1 MPRIIVKC
9 KYYSSAKNIRDIGG
23 MLKYIATREG
33 VDKLGDGWQ
42 TEPVSKAQE
51 ELIMQFCEQHKSC
64 RRMQEYGSYAS
75 SKTKGAASE
84 FISAVL
90 ENYPHLL
97 SDKTYLDY
105 IATRPRVERIGGK
118 HGLFSSDGVA
128 IDLDEEAEKVR
139 QHEGNVFTVIVSLK
153 RHDAERLGY
162 NYAERWRTLVQ
173 NRIEDIAKEYKIP
186 PGALKWFGAFH
197 NESHHPHIHLML
209 YSTDKFEKGFIDKKG
224 IDNLRHLFGTE
235 IFSEDLDNYY
245 KEQTEYRNLLNA
257 DARDEITALTD
268 KIKNG
273 LADNGE
279 IVMKFVALAKRMQSV
294 SGKKVYGYLPKS
306 VKAMVNELVDLL
318 EKDEDI
324 ERIYDLWYQA
334 KCAAYGTYTD
344 NPPPKKPLSQEEAFK
359 PIRNAMIKEAD
370 ELGKILLTLDNEQ
383 DEQTEESAED
393 TPENADDDKSSKGGS
408 SSHTT
413 HNTGSSTQ
421 STNTTQPKS
430 RSNYTSA
437 RNGYIAT
444 SITRFGNSLSRIF
457 RDRFDEQ
464 AEKAPMDVD
473 SRLKR
478 EIEAKKK
485 GQNISM

>member
-23 MLKYIATREG
+23 MLKYIGTREG
-33 VDKLGDGWQ
+33 VEKLGDGWQ
-42 TEPVSKAQE
+42 AEPVSKAQE
-51 ELIMQFCEQHKSC
+51 ELIIQFCEQYKSC

-84 FISAVL
+84 FISAAL
-90 ENYPHLL
+90 ENHPHLL

-173 NRIEDIAKEYKIP
+173 NRIDDIAKAYKIP

-197 NESHHPHIHLML
+197 NESYHPHIHLML

-245 KEQTEYRNLLNA
+245 KEQTEYRNLLYA
-257 DARDEITALTD
+257 DARDEIAALAD

-279 IVMKFVALAKRMQSV
+279 FVMKFVALTKRMQSV

-324 ERIYDLWYQA
+324 ERIYELWYQA
-334 KCAAYGTYTD
+334 KCAVYATYTD

-383 DEQTEESAED
+383 DEPTEDSPEES
-393 TPENADDDKSSKGGS
+393 DDDKSSTGSS

-413 HNTGSSTQ
+413 NNTTSSTQ
-421 STNTTQPKS
+421 STNTAQPKNH
-430 RSNYTSA
+430 SNYTST

-444 SITRFGNSLSRIF
+444 SITRFASSLSRIF

-464 AEKAPMDVD
+464 AKHAPLGVD

>member
-42 TEPVSKAQE
+42 SEPVSKAQE
-51 ELIMQFCEQHKSC
+51 ELIMKLCEQHKSC

-162 NYAERWRTLVQ
+162 NYAERWCTLVQ
-173 NRIEDIAKEYKIP
+173 NRIDDIAKEYKIP

-257 DARDEITALTD
+257 DARDEITALAD
-268 KIKNG
+268 KVKNG

-279 IVMKFVALAKRMQSV
+279 FVLKFVALAKRMQSV

-334 KCAAYGTYTD
+334 KCAVYATYTD

-359 PIRNAMIKEAD
+359 PIRNSMIKDSDA
-370 ELGKILLTLDNEQ
+370 LGKLLSFVDNKY
-383 DEQTEESAED
+383 DEPTDERTEENDRDNTYKNNDKVNTDNNTGLNTQNTS
-393 TPENADDDKSSKGGS
+393 TSSNKSKSS
-408 SSHTT
+408 
-413 HNTGSSTQ
+413 
-421 STNTTQPKS
+421 
-430 RSNYTSA
+430 YTSL
-437 RNGYIAT
+437 RNRYISA
-444 SITRFGNSLSRIF
+444 SVLRLGNSLSKIF
-457 RDRFDEQ
+457 RERFDEH
-464 AEKAPMDVD
+464 AKHAPIDVD
-473 SRLKR
+473 SRLKQ
-478 EIEAKKK
+478 EIEAKKN
-485 GQNISM
+485 GQNFYM

>member
-9 KYYSSAKNIRDIGG
+9 RYYSSAKSFRDIGG

-33 VDKLGDGWQ
+33 VEKLGDGWQ
-42 TEPVSKAQE
+42 AEPVSKAQE
-51 ELIMQFCEQHKSC
+51 DLIMKFCEAHKGC
-64 RRMQEYGSYAS
+64 RRLQEYGSYAS

-118 HGLFSSDGVA
+118 HGLFSNDGVA

-173 NRIEDIAKEYKIP
+173 NRIDDIAKEYKIP

-235 IFSEDLDNYY
+235 IFSEDLDNAY

-257 DARDEITALTD
+257 DARDEISALAD

-279 IVMKFVALAKRMQSV
+279 FVMKFVALAKRMQSV

-334 KCAAYGTYTD
+334 KCAVYGTYTD

-359 PIRNAMIKEAD
+359 PIRNSMIKEAD
-370 ELGKILLTLDNEQ
+370 ELGRILLTLDNEQ
-383 DEQTEESAED
+383 DEPTEDAPEESD
-393 TPENADDDKSSKGGS
+393 NDKSSKGGG
-408 SSHTT
+408 SSHTS
-413 HNTGSSTQ
+413 HNTGSNTQ
-421 STNTTQPKS
+421 TANTAQPKS
-430 RSNYTSA
+430 HSNYTAA

-464 AEKAPMDVD
+464 AKHAPMGVD

>member
-9 KYYSSAKNIRDIGG
+9 RYYSSAKSFRDIGG
-23 MLKYIATREG
+23 MLKYIGTREG
-33 VDKLGDGWQ
+33 VEKLGDGWQ
-42 TEPVSKAQE
+42 AEPVSKAQE
-51 ELIMQFCEQHKSC
+51 DLIMKFCEAHKGC
-64 RRMQEYGSYAS
+64 RRLQEYGSYAS

-105 IATRPRVERIGGK
+105 IATRPRVERIEGR
-118 HGLFSSDGVA
+118 HGLFTKDGVA
-128 IDLDEEAEKVR
+128 IDLEEEAENVR

-162 NYAERWRTLVQ
+162 DRAERWRTLVQ

-186 PGALKWFGAFH
+186 RDALKWFGAFH

-279 IVMKFVALAKRMQSV
+279 FVIKFVALAKRMQSV

-334 KCAAYGTYTD
+334 KCAVYGTYTD

-383 DEQTEESAED
+383 DEQTEEQTED
-393 TPENADDDKSSKGGS
+393 TPENADDDKTSKGGG

>member
-1 MPRIIVKC
+1 MPIIIVKC

-173 NRIEDIAKEYKIP
+173 NRIDDIAKEYKIP

-257 DARDEITALTD
+257 DARDEITALAD
-268 KIKNG
+268 KVKNG

-279 IVMKFVALAKRMQSV
+279 FVMKFVALAKRMQSV

-324 ERIYDLWYQA
+324 ERIYELWYQA
-334 KCAAYGTYTD
+334 KCAVYATYTD
-344 NPPPKKPLSQEEAFK
+344 NPPPRKPLSQEEAFK

-370 ELGKILLTLDNEQ
+370 ELGKILLTLDNNQ
-383 DEQTEESAED
+383 EERSED
-393 TPENADDDKSSKGGS
+393 TPEDNDDDKSSKGDS

-413 HNTGSSTQ
+413 NNTASSTQ
-421 STNTTQPKS
+421 STSAAQPKS
-430 RSNYTSA
+430 HSNYTA
-437 RNGYIAT
+437 GRNGYIAT
-444 SITRFGNSLSRIF
+444 SITRFASSLSRIF

-464 AEKAPMDVD
+464 AKHAPMGVD

>member
-9 KYYSSAKNIRDIGG
+9 KYYSSSKSVRDIGG

-33 VDKLGDGWQ
+33 VEKLGDGWQ
-42 TEPVSKAQE
+42 AEPVSKAQE

-128 IDLDEEAEKVR
+128 IDLDEEAEKLR

-173 NRIEDIAKEYKIP
+173 NRIDDIAKEYKIP

-235 IFSEDLDNYY
+235 IFSEDLDNVY

-257 DARDEITALTD
+257 DVRDEITALAD

-279 IVMKFVALAKRMQSV
+279 FVMKFVALAKRMQSV

-334 KCAAYGTYTD
+334 KCAVYGTYTD

-370 ELGKILLTLDNEQ
+370 ELGKILISLDNEQ
-383 DEQTEESAED
+383 DEQTED
-393 TPENADDDKSSKGGS
+393 TPEDNDDYKSSKGGG

-413 HNTGSSTQ
+413 SNTNSNTQ
-421 STNTTQPKS
+421 TANTAQPKNH
-430 RSNYTSA
+430 SNYTAA
-437 RNGYIAT
+437 RNGYITT
-444 SITRFGNSLSRIF
+444 SITRFGNSLFRIF
-457 RDRFDEQ
+457 HDRFDEQ
-464 AEKAPMDVD
+464 AKHAPMGVD

>member
-1 MPRIIVKC
+1 MPKVIVKC
-9 KYYSSAKNIRDIGG
+9 RYYQTSKSFYDIGG
-23 MLKYIATREG
+23 LLKYIGTREGVEKTKDSWLNAPVTKMQERQVQCVVDVCKECKKLEEYRYYLGSKTRDSATEFLSAAYEAYPEIFTVSPYLKYIATRPNAE
-33 VDKLGDGWQ
+33 
-42 TEPVSKAQE
+42 
-51 ELIMQFCEQHKSC
+51 
-64 RRMQEYGSYAS
+64 
-75 SKTKGAASE
+75 
-84 FISAVL
+84 
-90 ENYPHLL
+90 
-97 SDKTYLDY
+97 
-105 IATRPRVERIGGK
+105 RVEGT
-118 HGLFSSDGVA
+118 HGLFSDEGVA
-128 IDLDEEAEKVR
+128 LNLQDEADR
-139 QHEGNVFTVIVSLK
+139 IRNHNGNIFTVIVSLK
-153 RHDAERLGY
+153 RSDAERLGF
-162 NYAERWRTLVQ
+162 NHAERWRDFL
-173 NRIEDIAKEYKIP
+173 RYHIDIIAKSHHIP
-186 PGALKWFGAFH
+186 LSTLKWFGAFH

-257 DARDEITALTD
+257 DARDEITALAD

-279 IVMKFVALAKRMQSV
+279 FVMKFVALAKRMQSV

-324 ERIYDLWYQA
+324 DRIYELWYQA
-334 KCAAYGTYTD
+334 KCAVYATYTD
-344 NPPPKKPLSQEEAFK
+344 NPPPRKPLSQEEAFK

-370 ELGKILLTLDNEQ
+370 ELGKMLLALDN
-383 DEQTEESAED
+383 DPEEHAED
-393 TPENADDDKSSKGGS
+393 IPEDTDDDKSSKGGG

-413 HNTGSSTQ
+413 NNTTSSTQ
-421 STNTTQPKS
+421 NTNTAQPKS
-430 RSNYTSA
+430 HSNYTAA

-464 AEKAPMDVD
+464 AKHASMDVD